1 MAWVPKLFV
10 STLLFGMNQSVS
22 NVVSALNLSGQS
34 GILVGIALGPRGLE
48 GGSNKV
54 YYENLSLTIDGTDV
68 FAINNREGIEALLS
82 FFGEGQGS
90 RLLFRLPF
98 NNSVSLTIQAR
109 RSPSLYTGRAAVV
122 ALVLLN
128 Q

>member
-1 MAWVPKLFV
+1 MALVPKLFV
-10 STLLFGMNQSVS
+10 SSLTFGLNQTVS
-22 NVVSALNLSGQS
+22 SPVPVVNLSGQS
-34 GILVGIALGPRGLE
+34 GILVGVALGPRGLE
-48 GGSNKV
+48 GGSSKV
-54 YYENLSLTIDGTDV
+54 FYAALSLTIDGTTV
-68 FAINNREGIEALLS
+68 FSVENREGVEALLS

-98 NNSVSLTIQAR
+98 NNSVSLSVVAR
-109 RSPSLYTGRAAVV
+109 RESSSSPTTAVAV